1 MISENQILN
10 DQDLNQNGQEDHHQ
24 PDHCWSGNSL
34 LLDGQPQEVTL
45 AQLESSLVTSSEN
58 NFTGEFDLPV
68 LTQIVGENIQSL
80 QSLDSNSQD
89 GVQGLNHQEPFNQ
102 NVHLLTNFYQK
113 VGKDWS
119 GTSLFLDGF
128 GFIQE
133 DDLSLASLD
142 PTLVTGQVIFMKL
155 TYSHN

>member
-1 MISENQILN
+1 MN

-45 AQLESSLVTSSEN
+45 AQLESSLVTSSEEIL
-58 NFTGEFDLPV
+58 GECYLPV
-68 LTQIVGENIQSL
+68 LTQIVGENSQSL
-80 QSLDSNSQD
+80 QSLVSNSLH
-89 GVQGLNHQEPFNQ
+89 GVQGLNHQEPFNQHGQ